1 MKYLAIR
8 LDCELLI
15 EDFDMETNDVC
26 FTGATAT
33 GRRLWK
39 SGEGSFGPVA
49 HQQGMYI
56 ITSFV

>member
-8 LDCELLI
+8 LDCELLS
-15 EDFDMETNDVC
+15 EDFDMETNDAC

-39 SGEGSFGPVA
+39 SGKGSFGPVA
-49 HQQGMYI
+49 HQQSTY
-56 ITSFV
+56 T

>member
-1 MKYLAIR
+1 MKYLAIG
-8 LDCELLI
+8 LAFELLI

-39 SGEGSFGPVA
+39 SGEGSLGPVA
-49 HQQGMYI
+49 HQQSTY
-56 ITSFV
+56 T